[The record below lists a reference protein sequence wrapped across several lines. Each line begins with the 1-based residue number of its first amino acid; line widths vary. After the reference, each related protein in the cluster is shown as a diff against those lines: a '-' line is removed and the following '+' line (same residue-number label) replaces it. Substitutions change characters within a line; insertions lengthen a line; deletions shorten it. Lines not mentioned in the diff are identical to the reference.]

1 MVFSQYALEHVSD
14 NTTSKIYGTAARQGY
29 MKPSLTPRQPPPEP
43 GISHIIRSAM
53 KLRKL
58 EKLSAITP
66 LSSPRKSSMDALNLN
81 RRQKPSP
88 AVSQGSFDDKKPEDL
103 LDTPLIYYGENKPH
117 EYAVVQGSLR
127 ANVFGFEL

>member
-1 MVFSQYALEHVSD
+1 MGQ
-14 NTTSKIYGTAARQGY
+14 
-29 MKPSLTPRQPPPEP
+29 QPDK
-43 GISHIIRSAM
+43 AM